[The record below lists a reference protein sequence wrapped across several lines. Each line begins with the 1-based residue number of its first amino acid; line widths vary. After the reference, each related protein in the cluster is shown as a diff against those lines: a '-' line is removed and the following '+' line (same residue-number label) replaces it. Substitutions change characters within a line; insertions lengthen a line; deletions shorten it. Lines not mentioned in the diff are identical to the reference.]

1 MTFLSP
7 GALAHSWGASGPAP
21 ICGHCQGLQSRPTWG
36 RLTGG
41 KSRHGRGHRA
51 DARRHGR
58 NAGLAGEGHPG
69 GEVAD
74 EGRGLRICRG
84 SKGCE
89 GHRGT
94 STGDEGHSSKVWG
107 AGWADSRPAV
117 PSLRGALPFLRGAQ
131 RRSRVCLVLM
141 SQLSL
146 TSCCQGCAFGVAPSD
161 LSSCGVQPLWVLS
174 ADQRGPGFCANMVS
188 VLGPQTVRAMWGG
201 SPEQPVSPQ
210 LHPPHQGCQ
219 GTPPRTEAHRPPWL
233 CRHLRPF
240 RLEVP
245 GNQGVSHL
253 DLRQSLWDWSKVPE
267 SGPRAVWDGTNLRMS
282 PGRMSKTVR
291 SHRSPN
297 LL

>member
-1 MTFLSP
+1 
-7 GALAHSWGASGPAP
+7 
-21 ICGHCQGLQSRPTWG
+21 
-36 RLTGG
+36 
-41 KSRHGRGHRA
+41 
-51 DARRHGR
+51 
-58 NAGLAGEGHPG
+58 
-69 GEVAD
+69 
-74 EGRGLRICRG
+74 
-84 SKGCE
+84 
-89 GHRGT
+89 
-94 STGDEGHSSKVWG
+94 
-107 AGWADSRPAV
+107 
-117 PSLRGALPFLRGAQ
+117 
-131 RRSRVCLVLM
+131 M
-141 SQLSL
+141 SQLSQ
-146 TSCCQGCAFGVAPSD
+146 TSCCQGCAFGVVPSD

-219 GTPPRTEAHRPPWL
+219 GTPPRSEAHRPPWL
-233 CRHLRPF
+233 CRHLHPF

-282 PGRMSKTVR
+282 RGRMSKTVR

-297 LL
+297 LLGRWLGSKISDAGEEALSFCYAFAAKAGQALQDGVTPRGGGRGISRAW